1 MKEISDELFEYLFT
15 KIFRDGEKERLFL
28 NLQDNCIVLVELK
41 NGGQYFVNSG
51 KIEED
56 SVGNMI
62 SEKTDKMLYVRDLKN
77 LKPAAIPREYV
88 RKITERVKLED
99 FVGEVEGFYNQILQE
114 QGGYDEKRSG
124 REENRRIFG
133 KLLEEA
139 AEMELELSRR
149 KNEDLW
155 GYAKRLSDDR
165 ASYEKREAAK
175 LIKRCDE
182 EISELWHRLRYNTD
196 EKHRILTERCIDS
209 IIRKCLSNI
218 DELSANLSRR
228 AEQF

>member
-15 KIFRDGEKERLFL
+15 KIFREGEKERLFL
-28 NLQDNCIVLVELK
+28 NLQDNCVVLVELK

-56 SVGNMI
+56 SEGNLI
-62 SEKTDKMLYVRDLKN
+62 SEKTDKMLFVRDMKN
-77 LKPAAIPREYV
+77 LKAAAIPREYV
-88 RKITERVKLED
+88 KKILERVKLED
-99 FVGEVEGFYNQILQE
+99 FVSEVGGFYNEIIKE
-114 QGGYDEKRSG
+114 NGGYDEKRSG

-139 AEMELELSRR
+139 AAIEMELSRR
-149 KNEDLW
+149 KNEDVW
-155 GYAKRLSDDR
+155 GYAKRLSEDR

-209 IIRKCLSNI
+209 IIRKCLRSI
-218 DELSANLSRR
+218 DGLSANLLNR
-228 AEQF
+228 AE